1 MDMRKVFL
9 IFALFLAIYA
19 FKEISEFE
27 KQVAGNFGYM
37 LQNLPQ
43 EKVYLHTDKS
53 TYTVGENVWFR
64 AYQVHA
70 AVNVP
75 MVHSRFIYVDLV
87 DKRDSLVRRV
97 KVMERDSS
105 FYGQLALLAGSPRA
119 SRIVGAAM
127 FRAPAGL
134 PCHRV
139 LYRDGTLCCDEAFG
153 GKEIQRQ
160 LLEAE
165 GVAFLP
171 DGRVDLKLCLWPG
184 PEDQD

>member
-1 MDMRKVFL
+1 M
-9 IFALFLAIYA
+9 
-19 FKEISEFE
+19 ST
-27 KQVAGNFGYM
+27 
-37 LQNLPQ
+37 LPQ
-43 EKVYLHTDKS
+43 RVYQLVAQIPQGKVAT
-53 TYTVGENVWFR
+53 
-64 AYQVHA
+64 
-70 AVNVP
+70 
-75 MVHSRFIYVDLV
+75 
-87 DKRDSLVRRV
+87 
-97 KVMERDSS
+97 
-105 FYGQLALLAGSPRA
+105 YGQLALLAGSPRA